1 VKRGFIFLVAFAL
14 SLGACK
20 PTPSLWGTY
29 MTPTAAVSKVSIAQA
44 PVQPTQSIQSGL
56 PTPVSEP
63 EPATPTPIQPIQ
75 DSTETPVVA
84 NTSLSN
90 DPVLQSTPLPT
101 SDVPPVLYYS
111 QSGDTLSAVA
121 ARFGVKTNEITSTQ
135 SLPRSGLIDPG
146 TLLVIPK
153 RLSDYGPNAQIMPD
167 SEIVF
172 SVGAADFDVEAY
184 VEQAGGELSKYR
196 EYLSSAGWTTGAQ
209 AIERVAI
216 ENSINPR
223 LLLSLL
229 DYEGKWVTGSPQD
242 YKHTQYPMGFEDQFQ
257 KGVFRQMVLA
267 VNQLYTGYYGWRAGT
282 LTELTFP
289 DGESLRIAPDLNA
302 GTVAIQY
309 LFSKLYNRNEWQGIM
324 DPNIGFPA
332 FFSQQ
337 FGDPWVRAQNAGPI
351 FPPGLTQPP
360 MVLPFEPN
368 REWAFTGGP
377 HGAWEHDGPLAAVD
391 FAPATDKSG
400 CTESEKWIVAAAPG
414 LVVRSGGGV
423 VDLDLDGDGYE
434 ETGWNLMYLHVATKD
449 RVKLGTW
456 VETNDRI
463 GHASCEGGVSTG
475 THLHFAR
482 KYNGEWVLADGPLPF
497 TLSGYV
503 IHNGDQPYLGTM
515 TKGDITIIANEV
527 GTAGSTIIRKPDE

>member
-1 VKRGFIFLVAFAL
+1 MKRSFIFLLALSL
-14 SLGACK
+14 SLGACN

-44 PVQPTQSIQSGL
+44 PVVQPIL
-56 PTPVSEP
+56 PTPISEP
-63 EPATPTPIQPIQ
+63 VPDTPTQIQVL
-75 DSTETPVVA
+75 TETPAVA
-84 NTSLSN
+84 NTPN
-90 DPVLQSTPLPT
+90 DPVIESMPLPT

-111 QSGDTLSAVA
+111 QSGDTLPAVA
-121 ARFGVKTNEITSTQ
+121 AHFGVKTTEITSSQ
-135 SLPRSGLIDPG
+135 SLPRTGLIDPG

-153 RLSDYGPNAQIMPD
+153 RLTNYGPGAQIIPD
-167 SEIVF
+167 SEVVF
-172 SVGAADFDVEAY
+172 SVSAADFDVAAY

-209 AIERVAI
+209 AIERIAV

-223 LLLSLL
+223 LLLSIL
-229 DYEGKWVTGSPQD
+229 DYEGNWVTGSPQD

-267 VNQLYTGYYGWRAGT
+267 VNQLYIGYYGWRAGT

-289 DGESLRIAPDLNA
+289 DGDTLRIAPDLNA
-302 GTVAIQY
+302 GTVAMQY
-309 LFSKLYNRNEWQGIM
+309 LFSKLYNRTEWQGVI

-332 FFSQQ
+332 LFAQQ
-337 FGDPWVRAQNAGPI
+337 FGDPWLRAQNAGPI
-351 FPPGLTQPP
+351 FPPGLAQPP

-377 HGAWEHDGPLAAVD
+377 HGAWEHDGPLAAID

-482 KYNGEWVLADGPLPF
+482 KYNGEWVLADGPMPF

-503 IHNGDQPYLGTM
+503 VHNGKQPYLGTM

-527 GTAGSTIIRKPDE
+527 GTAGSTIFRKPDE